1 MGQRT
6 ALVLSGGGARGAY
19 EVGVAAGIVEALGVT
34 AADPPP
40 FGLFT
45 GTSVGAINATFL
57 AAHADRGDLGV
68 EALADVWRG
77 LKLPVHVRL
86 DPLRLFAHG
95 RVGKAVSDR
104 WRRFTGRGPAQTLGG
119 SLLDP
124 EPLDAV
130 VRDAIPWDR
139 LHRNLDTGALRGLVV
154 AALQV
159 ASGRTAVFHE
169 LAPGLNFRASKDP
182 RRASVAA
189 RITAAHV
196 LASAAIPLVFP
207 ARRIGDGWYCDGG
220 LRFNTPIAPAIR
232 AGAERLVV
240 VSLLHRPQAPRPVT
254 NDEYPNLLFLMGK
267 VLNALLLDPVAYDL
281 QVLDRFNRLV
291 DVLHETL
298 SPKEWQRVADV
309 LTRSR
314 GLPYR
319 HLATLVFTPSRDLGE
334 VAAEHLRDRGPP
346 SVGWLGES
354 FLRRAGQPGAT
365 WEDDLASY
373 LLFDG
378 GYAERLIELGRAD
391 VRARAD
397 EVRAWFARPEDAAAN
412 LTDEVAMVQ
421 RP

>member
-1 MGQRT
+1 MGQTT

-19 EVGVAAGIVEALGVT
+19 AAGVVAGIVEVLGAT
-34 AADPPP
+34 AGGPAP
-40 FGLFT
+40 FGIFT

-57 AAHADRGDLGV
+57 AAHGDRGDLGV
-68 EALADVWRG
+68 EALEAVWRG
-77 LKLPVHVRL
+77 LRLPVHVRI
-86 DPLRLFAHG
+86 DPLRLLTGSRLAQST
-95 RVGKAVSDR
+95 VGAAVGAG
-104 WRRFTGRGPAQTLGG
+104 WRRLTGRKPAATLGG

-130 VRDAIPWDR
+130 VRDAIPWTR
-139 LHRNLDTGALRGLVV
+139 LHGNLDAGRVRALVV

-159 ASGRTAVFHE
+159 ATGRTAVFHE
-169 LAPGLNFRASKDP
+169 TCPGHAFRASKDP
-182 RRASVAA
+182 RREAVPA

-207 ARRIGDGWYCDGG
+207 ARRIGAGWYCDGG

-240 VSLLHRPQAPRPVT
+240 VSLLHRPAVPRAVSEA
-254 NDEYPNLLFLMGK
+254 EYPNLLFLMGK

-291 DVLHETL
+291 DVLHDTL
-298 SPKEWQRVADV
+298 SPAERARVDAV

-319 HLATLVFTPSRDLGE
+319 KLETLVFTPSRDLGE
-334 VAAEHLRDRGPP
+334 LAAEHLRVGGPP
-346 SVGWLGES
+346 TVGWLGETL
-354 FLRRAGQPGAT
+354 LRRAGQPGAT

-378 GYAERLIELGRAD
+378 GFAAQLIALGKAD

-397 EVRAWFARPEDAAAN
+397 EVLRFFATPVSG
-412 LTDEVAMVQ
+412 T
-421 RP
+421 P